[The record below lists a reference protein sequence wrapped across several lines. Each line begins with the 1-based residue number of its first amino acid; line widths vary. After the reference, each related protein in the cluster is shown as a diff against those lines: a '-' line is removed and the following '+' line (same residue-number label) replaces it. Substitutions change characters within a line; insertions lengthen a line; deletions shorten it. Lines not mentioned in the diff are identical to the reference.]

1 MPVDMARLSVRLD
14 EALLGPELE
23 GGEFVGDRLEIGN
36 KWVEAQRPG
45 GLPFRAM
52 AALSGRVANWLAS
65 LLGFRCGALK
75 NLGARKA
82 RWLSGCTRVQQ
93 GLMLQGCR
101 NCG

>member
-75 NLGARKA
+75 KVLGHAR
-82 RWLSGCTRVQQ
+82 LVG
-93 GLMLQGCR
+93 
-101 NCG
+101 